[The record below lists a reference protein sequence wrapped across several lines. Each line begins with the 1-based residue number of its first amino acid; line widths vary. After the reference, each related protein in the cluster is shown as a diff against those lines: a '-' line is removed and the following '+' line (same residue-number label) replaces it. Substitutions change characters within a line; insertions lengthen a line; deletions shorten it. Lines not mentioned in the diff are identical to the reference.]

1 MPRKIKTYISS
12 GKQRVDD
19 TLKSI
24 FLNKAIPN
32 NLQQSM
38 TYSLS
43 AGGKR
48 LRPILLFA
56 SYDAFATED
65 KDKPLK
71 TAIAL
76 EMIHTYSLI
85 HDDLPAMDDDDY
97 RRGSLTNHRKFDEAT
112 AILAGDAL
120 LTYSFELIA
129 SDSLL
134 SAEEKVYLLQTL
146 TKASGAEGMV
156 AGQILDTEG
165 EKQEL
170 TLKDLEKIHELKT
183 GELISFAITAGAYLA
198 NVDEER
204 IQYLQDYAY
213 YLGLVF
219 QVQDDIL
226 DVVGDPDKLGK
237 PVGSDEANEKST
249 YPNLLGLEGAKKQRE
264 MYEDKAKAALEKA
277 DAIDSYLLDLL
288 YFFGQRDH

>member
-1 MPRKIKTYISS
+1 MSRDITTYISS
-12 GKQRVDD
+12 GKEQIDE
-19 TLKSI
+19 TLKSV
-24 FLNKAIPN
+24 FLNKAIPQ
-32 NLQQSM
+32 NLQDSM
-38 TYSLS
+38 TYSLF

-56 SYDAFATED
+56 SYDAFA
-65 KDKPLK
+65 KHSNKVLK
-71 TAIAL
+71 TAVAL

-97 RRGSLTNHRKFDEAT
+97 RRGALTNHRKFDEAT

-129 SDSLL
+129 TDELL
-134 SAEEKVYLLQTL
+134 SAEEKVYLIQAL

-165 EKQEL
+165 EKKQL
-170 TLKDLEKIHELKT
+170 TLTELEEIHELKT

-198 NVDEER
+198 NVDEEK
-204 IQYLQDYAY
+204 IKHLKEYAY
-213 YLGLVF
+213 YLGLIF

-226 DVVGDPDKLGK
+226 DVIGDPEKLGK
-237 PVGSDEANEKST
+237 PVGSDEENEKST
-249 YPNLLGLEGAKKQRE
+249 YPNLLGLDGAKEQRDTYGE
-264 MYEDKAKAALEKA
+264 KAKAALEKA
-277 DAIDSYLLDLL
+277 GAMDSYLLDLL